1 MLVTVS
7 QMKCPTP
14 IEFAALVMAAIL
26 VVSGLHAVLRPTPIL
41 VSHATNSH
49 RGNPTGSV
57 GGVVSPKG
65 ARFYGFATI
74 VVGLGFGVL
83 ALGRKG
89 G

>member
-1 MLVTVS
+1 M
-7 QMKCPTP
+7 
-14 IEFAALVMAAIL
+14 
-26 VVSGLHAVLRPTPIL
+26 